1 MKNRIIF
8 FDVALLV
15 AGVIVILLIA
25 SSALGWTWTARLGS
39 LVVVWPNRLRHIL
52 FAALAL
58 VIVTRI
64 LLSPSHRIP
73 FATSGARRTFASSR
87 FVNRWLLGGIV
98 GLLTVAISLR
108 TFKLSYFRNIPYYEL
123 HYDMARW
130 VLERPLE
137 RLPLIVVPGHEW
149 GGIRAGYF
157 RPIAVLT
164 YLVDLVWGAAPAGV
178 LMFNVVLYSILAVQV
193 GFLAW
198 RLTEDSRVV
207 WAATLLFA
215 LFPLRSEMLL
225 EIAHRDEILYS
236 LFYLCALIAFIDFGR
251 TQDRGKLVW
260 ALGAFLLAILSK
272 EQGFSFPILLGF
284 YAAASSIG
292 TWSSRLK
299 RVFVITTPYLA
310 IALLLMLYRVAAQ
323 GSFVGGHHA
332 APWLFR
338 RLVTL
343 GSLVFYGLVYPIP
356 LTVIPPSTPR
366 LLAVALLSTPLLF
379 LLWTRSF
386 DWRLAF
392 LLGAVPISASV
403 SSTIIELTET
413 GQTVWYFT
421 LPSAF
426 FSIALAASVLVLPA
440 KKVRRSLSLP
450 LLTLYVAL
458 YATILSLSQGMLVMD
473 AAR

>member
-1 MKNRIIF
+1 MTKHRIILL
-8 FDVALLV
+8 DAALLV
-15 AGVIVILLIA
+15 AGVFVVLLTA
-25 SSALGWTWTARLGS
+25 SSALGMSWKVQLGP
-39 LVVVWPNRLRHIL
+39 LAIVWPNRLRHCL
-52 FAALAL
+52 FAALA
-58 VIVTRI
+58 IVVVARM
-64 LLSPSHRIP
+64 LLLRSHQMTS
-73 FATSGARRTFASSR
+73 ATSEVRSTFAPSS
-87 FVNRWLLGGIV
+87 FVNPWLLGGIV
-98 GLLTVAISLR
+98 GVLTVAISLR
-108 TFKLSYFRNIPYYEL
+108 AFGLSYVRNIPYYEL
-123 HYDMARW
+123 HYEMARW

-137 RLPLIVVPGHEW
+137 RLPLIFVPGGDW

-178 LMFNVVLYSILAVQV
+178 LLFNAVLYSILAVQV
-193 GFLAW
+193 GFLAR
-198 RLTEDSRVV
+198 RLTEDSRVA

-215 LFPLRSEMLL
+215 LFPLRSEVLL

-236 LFYLCALIAFIDFGR
+236 LFYLCALIAFIDFNR
-251 TQDRGKLVW
+251 TQSRGKRVW
-260 ALGAFLLAILSK
+260 SLGAFLLAILSK
-272 EQGFSFPILLGF
+272 EQGFSFPILLGL
-284 YAAASSIG
+284 YVAAASVE

-299 RVFVITTPYLA
+299 RVFMITLPYLA
-310 IALLLMLYRVAAQ
+310 IAILVIIYRVAAQ

-413 GQTVWYFT
+413 GRTVWYFT

-426 FSIALAASVLVLPA
+426 FSIAVAASILVLPA
-440 KKVRRSLSLP
+440 EKVKQILSLSL
-450 LLTLYVAL
+450 LVFYVAL
-458 YATILSLSQGMLVMD
+458 YATILYLSQGMYL
-473 AAR
+473 